1 MFAAAPRAVKR
12 FGGKRI
18 DALASLCFCAGA
30 MDSLFLTVILGAA
43 AAGFVQGLSGFAF
56 GLVAMAF
63 WVWAVPPLLAAP
75 LVVFGSLIGQLL
87 AVGSLRRAFALKRAL
102 PFIIGG
108 VVGVPLGAALLPHID
123 QVLFKAVIGTLLA
136 IWCPIMLAIRELPR
150 IRHGG
155 AVADGAVG
163 LIGGVMGGLG
173 GLTGPAP
180 TLWCALRGWDK
191 DAQRAVFQSFNLV
204 MHALTLTVYAT
215 RGMISGE
222 AAGLFVV
229 VAPAMVIPGLLGARL
244 YRRFSDAVFRRVVL
258 VLLLISGIV
267 LLLSSVPK
275 LLF

>member
-1 MFAAAPRAVKR
+1 
-12 FGGKRI
+12 
-18 DALASLCFCAGA
+18 
-30 MDSLFLTVILGAA
+30 MDSLLVYVALGAA

-75 LVVFGSLIGQLL
+75 LVVFGSLVGQML
-87 AVGSLRRAFALKRAL
+87 AIGSLRRAFAPKRAL
-102 PFIIGG
+102 PFILGG

-123 QVLFKAVIGTLLA
+123 QILFKAVIGTLLA

-150 IRHGG
+150 IHHGG

-163 LIGGVMGGLG
+163 LVGGVMGGLG

-215 RGMISGE
+215 RGMIGAE
-222 AAGLFVV
+222 AAGYFVV
-229 VAPAMVIPGLLGARL
+229 VAPAMVIPALLGARL
-244 YRRFSDAVFRRVVL
+244 YARFSDAVFRRLVL
-258 VLLLISGIV
+258 VLLLISGVV
-267 LLLSSVPK
+267 LLISSVPK